1 MGITREGKGLCGD
14 AGIVLL
20 GGSGGGG
27 ERESQ
32 DSGVLEIEECL
43 TIA

>member
-1 MGITREGKGLCGD
+1 MGLREGRGLWGTQ
-14 AGIVLL
+14 GLFYWS
-20 GGSGGGG
+20 GSGGGG